1 MTELSF
7 MIGSFSSRERIDRK
21 HFQQERL
28 LSKQRGTHTGL
39 FMESSLLSVKATLA
53 LKNLT
58 RKNLRLARAQFARRE
73 CIRTGVVFLAR
84 RAEKEGKN
92 GKKGKEESERVKRID
107 RKYSGGIKINSVP
120 GNVCG
125 R

>member
-1 MTELSF
+1 
-7 MIGSFSSRERIDRK
+7 
-21 HFQQERL
+21 
-28 LSKQRGTHTGL
+28 
-39 FMESSLLSVKATLA
+39 MESSLLSAKATLA

-92 GKKGKEESERVKRID
+92 GKKGEGGKRRAGVERID

>member
-1 MTELSF
+1 
-7 MIGSFSSRERIDRK
+7 
-21 HFQQERL
+21 
-28 LSKQRGTHTGL
+28 
-39 FMESSLLSVKATLA
+39 MESSLLSAKATLA

-58 RKNLRLARAQFARRE
+58 RKNLRLTRARFARRE

-92 GKKGKEESERVKRID
+92 GIKKGEKGGKQRGRGGRVKRID

-125 R
+125 RVICI